1 MQSGSSDKLQ
11 KRLIE
16 SNIKTQEAAS
26 QVVKSVR
33 ELVGALKEAGEEPEP
48 ETKLQETV
56 DAKLDKLLQQ
66 NNQLAAMINEILK
79 TLKQQKPLEPPPL
92 PPSNWRK
99 L

>member
-48 ETKLQETV
+48 EAKLQQTV
-56 DAKLDKLLQQ
+56 EAKLDKLLQQ
-66 NNQLAAMINEILK
+66 NNQLAAMLNEILN

-92 PPSNWRK
+92 PPGSWRK